1 LVSDHNSSWCTELK
15 VSKTKYKEL
24 LEKEVATLRE
34 VLDQIPQPD
43 LKEKNEEETT
53 FNKVEKKK
61 RKAKEAELEI
71 DVAYD
76 KESKEELKIEEGVMQ
91 DRWSRYIGAMGLE
104 AVKRQ
109 SSSNVLLVGL
119 KSLGL

>member
-1 LVSDHNSSWCTELK
+1 MDK
-15 VSKTKYKEL
+15 
-24 LEKEVATLRE
+24 
-34 VLDQIPQPD
+34 IPQPD
-43 LKEKNEEETT
+43 LKEKNEEEAT
-53 FNKVEKKK
+53 FSKVEKKK

-104 AVKRQ
+104 AVKKQ